1 MIKKILNLIYGFSKV
16 EIFLIIIFI
25 LIGSIFE
32 ILSLGI
38 IIPLISFF
46 TDSPENSFIIKYLEN
61 FLFTKN
67 LIIKKL

>member
-46 TDSPENSFIIKYLEN
+46 TDSPENSFIIKYLED
-61 FLFTKN
+61 FLS
-67 LIIKKL
+67 IKTY